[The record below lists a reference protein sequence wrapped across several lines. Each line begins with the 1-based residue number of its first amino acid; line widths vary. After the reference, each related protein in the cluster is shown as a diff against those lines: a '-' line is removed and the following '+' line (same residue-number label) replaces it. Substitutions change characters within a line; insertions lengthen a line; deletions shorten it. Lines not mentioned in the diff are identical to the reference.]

1 MTELYT
7 VKHLADRVANEPR
20 NVGVIAATGHDP
32 SSRVALRFL
41 GIDLDGTVERKPLPG
56 VRRDVYI
63 SWVDYFRSKT
73 QSGRWGDIARAH
85 RRRPQDFYLEHVL
98 TILDSDDVER
108 LADEYFPRLVKA
120 AAKKQRASERM
131 RQQVDDVFR
140 ELGLAPDRNV
150 PIEAHVND
158 KSVRVSFGYALS
170 GDRPVL
176 FDVLSTRGL
185 GANGQAFAYRTM
197 VARQVGASEDFAAFI
212 DLKSVS
218 DEQDLRAVESV
229 ATVIDPVGDFNRAVE
244 TVAALTRA

>member
-20 NVGVIAATGHDP
+20 NVGVIATTGHDP

-41 GIDLDGTVERKPLPG
+41 GIDLDGTAARKPLPG
-56 VRRDVYI
+56 VSKDVYI

-73 QSGRWGDIARAH
+73 RSGRWEDIARAH
-85 RRRPQDFYLEHVL
+85 RRRPQDFYLEHAL

-108 LADEYFPRLVKA
+108 LADEYFPRLVQT
-120 AAKKQRASERM
+120 AAKKRRSSEVM

-158 KSVRVSFGYALS
+158 KNVRVSFGYALS

-176 FDVLSTRGL
+176 FDVLPTHGL

-197 VARQVGASEDFAAFI
+197 VAQKAEVSKDFAAFI
-212 DLKSVS
+212 DLENVS

-229 ATVIDPVGDFNRAVE
+229 ATVIDPVGDFAGSVE